1 MTSLFRYITS
11 LILLLILAAIPL
23 GIANVDGKFNLDL
36 AAIFHNMSA
45 FIKGFF
51 TGDSFYY
58 QQGDRTRLI
67 FNDLISFFISSYLY
81 LITSAII
88 VVFLSMIL
96 GIFFW
101 KKSSKW
107 IDASIGFIGIIPDFL
122 LVLMLQLLVVYLNKS
137 IGFKTVKV
145 ASSSISDPAL
155 FLPLLTLILVPFV
168 YLVKSLS
175 EVTFDITTENYILTA
190 KSKGLKKIYIYIYYI
205 TSNVIPYLKA
215 DLHKVISIMMGNLFV
230 VEYLYNT
237 RGLTTILFQYQV
249 HFGYQ
254 YNLVIM
260 CLISFFILY
269 LACYSSLWLL
279 IAAIER
285 VISK

>member
-1 MTSLFRYITS
+1 MKSLFRYITS
-11 LILLLILAAIPL
+11 LVLLLILVAIPL
-23 GIANVDGKFNLDL
+23 GIANVDGKFNIDL
-36 AAIFHNMSA
+36 AAIFHNISS

-81 LITSAII
+81 LTISAII
-88 VVFLSMIL
+88 VVFLSMLL

-101 KKSSKW
+101 KRSSKW
-107 IDASIGFIGIIPDFL
+107 IDVSIGFIGVIPDFL
-122 LVLMLQLLVVYLNKS
+122 LVLILQLLVVYINKS
-137 IGFKTVKV
+137 IGVKTVKV

-155 FLPLLTLILVPFV
+155 FLPLFTLVLVPFI

-175 EVTFDITTENYILTA
+175 EVTFEITTENYILTA
-190 KSKGLKKIYIYIYYI
+190 KSKGLKKRYIYIYYI

-215 DLHKVISIMMGNLFV
+215 DLHKVISIMMANLFV

-269 LACYSSLWLL
+269 LAFYFSLLLL
-279 IAAIER
+279 IVSIER
-285 VISK
+285 CISK

>member
-1 MTSLFRYITS
+1 MKSLFRYITS
-11 LILLLILAAIPL
+11 LVLLLILVAIPL
-23 GIANVDGKFNLDL
+23 GIANVDGKFNIDL
-36 AAIFHNMSA
+36 AAIFHNISS

-81 LITSAII
+81 LTISAII
-88 VVFLSMIL
+88 VVFLSMLL

-101 KKSSKW
+101 KRSSKW
-107 IDASIGFIGIIPDFL
+107 IDVSIGFIGVIPDFL
-122 LVLMLQLLVVYLNKS
+122 LVLILQLLVVYINKS
-137 IGFKTVKV
+137 IGVKTVKV

-155 FLPLLTLILVPFV
+155 FLPLFTLVLVPFI

-175 EVTFDITTENYILTA
+175 EVTFEITTENYILTA
-190 KSKGLKKIYIYIYYI
+190 KSKGLKKRYIYIYYI

-215 DLHKVISIMMGNLFV
+215 DLHKVISIMMANLFV

-269 LACYSSLWLL
+269 LACYFSLWLL
-279 IAAIER
+279 IVSIER
-285 VISK
+285 CISK